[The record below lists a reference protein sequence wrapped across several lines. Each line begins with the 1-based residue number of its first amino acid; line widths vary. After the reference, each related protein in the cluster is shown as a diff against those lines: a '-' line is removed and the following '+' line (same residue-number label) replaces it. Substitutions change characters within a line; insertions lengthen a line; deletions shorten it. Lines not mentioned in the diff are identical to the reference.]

1 VSIILVYNIN
11 KQMPNQKQNRYPL
24 EDLAFAMCQELQDGQ
39 TLNAPISRR
48 IAEGPLNPSKD
59 CNFKIWEYSN
69 GHTADID

>member
-1 VSIILVYNIN
+1 MSIILVYSIN
-11 KQMPNQKQNRYPL
+11 KQMPNQNQNRYPL
-24 EDLAFAMCQELQDGQ
+24 ESLAFAMCQELRDGQ

-48 IAEGPLNPSKD
+48 IIEGPFNPSKD